1 MGRSMV
7 SQDSKFMAEAIKEAK
22 KSLKEGGI
30 PIGAVLVKDGT
41 IVGRGHNRLI
51 QNDSAILHG
60 EMDCI
65 ENAGRL
71 KGTDYKK
78 CTLYTTLS
86 PCTMCSGAVLLYNI
100 PRVVIGENTTLLGS
114 EKLLKRNGIEV
125 TVMQV
130 VECRKL
136 LKKFIE
142 ENKETWET
150 ELEKVGFSTD

>member
-1 MGRSMV
+1 MV